1 MVSIN
6 AYGPDSE
13 ELKETMRLKSIK
25 LAGFKSFV
33 DPTTV
38 HFPSN
43 MCGVVGPNGCGKSNI
58 IDAVRWVM
66 GESSAKH
73 LRGESMTDVIFK
85 GSNSR
90 KPSNQAVVE
99 LLFDNNEGRITGEFA
114 AYREISVK
122 RSLNSDAKNTYYL
135 NGSKCRRKDV
145 MDIFLGTGLGP
156 RSYAIISQGIISNL
170 VESKPDEL
178 RVFIEEAAGIS
189 RYKERRRETENRIRR
204 TRENLERLTDLRDE
218 LGRQLGH
225 LQRQAQSAEK
235 YKEYKSEERLKKAQ
249 LQALK
254 WQAINTGA
262 QSQEQAIREFEV
274 QLESAISE
282 QRSAEAAME
291 EDRAQQMELSD
302 RFHETQTSYYS
313 TGNEV
318 TRIEQT
324 LQHREERSK
333 ELSRDLEQVEQS
345 WEEAREQLADDQQQL
360 EAFQEELI
368 ELEPELEMLQD
379 QESDSGDILTQ
390 AEEAMHRWQQE
401 WDQFNQRS
409 HEPKRTAEVE
419 QSRISH
425 AEQVMGRLQERDTRL
440 KEESAA
446 LAGSEDQEEMTLLSE
461 RLTELEL
468 TAETVEIRIE
478 ENVEAVEHQRGQVQ
492 NLSAERENNR
502 DELSMVRGRHASLE
516 TLHQASLNEDTG
528 TIEWLEQ
535 HRLSEHSRL
544 MDKLQVEAGWE
555 RSVETILGDS
565 LQAVCLD
572 SLDPVAEALGSLEQ
586 GSLVLLEAGNGAR
599 CLASLNEL
607 PLLTD
612 KIVSGQEALPLLAGV
627 YAAESLEVALSLRSK
642 LQAGESIIT
651 RDGIWLSSGW
661 LRVSRGVDNNTGVLE
676 RQKEMESLAEK
687 LELLEES
694 SQTLKEQLETARATL
709 EQHEALRE
717 QLQKQLSGIN
727 RSQGEVRADLG
738 ARRVRLEQFSERR
751 RRLEKELEEVKE
763 QHQLEQDVIGE
774 SRMRL
779 QEALD
784 HMEEDIGRR
793 EEMQEQREKL
803 QSKLEGVRHQARF
816 DKERAHQLALRQQ
829 SINTQIGSI
838 KAAIE
843 RLSQQATKLR
853 ERREF
858 LKESMS
864 ESNSPEGDLKE
875 QLEEVLA
882 RRLEEEEAMQAARI
896 ALETVE
902 QRIRSGEKVRHS
914 AEQQAQKVRER
925 LEKLRMDWQGMQV
938 RRTTLAEQLKEDQ
951 FDLETVV
958 ENLPD
963 DASEQQWEQDLE
975 RIAARIE
982 RLGAINL
989 AAIEEYETQ
998 SERKQYL
1005 DAQNDDLE
1013 SALNTLENAIRKI
1026 DKETR
1031 LRFKTTFDKVNSGL
1045 QELFPRV
1052 FGGGQAYLALTG
1064 DDLLDTGVTIMAQ
1077 PPGKKNSTIHLLSGG
1092 EKALTAIALV
1102 FAIFQLNPSPF
1113 CMLDEVDAPLDDAN
1127 VGRYAKLVSEM
1138 SDKVQFIYI
1147 THNKIAMQA
1156 ASQLVGVTMHE
1167 PGVSRPVSVD
1177 VEQAAAMAEL

>member
-1 MVSIN
+1 
-6 AYGPDSE
+6 
-13 ELKETMRLKSIK
+13 MRLKSIK

-43 MCGVVGPNGCGKSNI
+43 MCGVVGPNGCGKSNV

-90 KPSNQAVVE
+90 KPANQAMVE
-99 LLFDNNEGRITGEFA
+99 LIFDNNEGRVTGEFA

-122 RSLNSDAKNTYYL
+122 RTLNSDAKNTYYL

-204 TRENLERLTDLRDE
+204 TNENLERLTDLREE

-225 LQRQAQSAEK
+225 LQRQAQAAEK
-235 YKEYKSEERLKKAQ
+235 YKEYKAEERLKKAQ

-274 QLESAISE
+274 QLEAAISQ
-282 QRSAEAAME
+282 QRSADAAME
-291 EDRAQQMELSD
+291 DDRVQQVELSD
-302 RFHETQTSYYS
+302 RFHEAQSSYYG

-324 LQHREERSK
+324 LQHREERSR
-333 ELSRDLEQVEQS
+333 ELSRDLEQVEHS

-368 ELEPELEMLQD
+368 ELEPELAMLQD
-379 QESDSGDILTQ
+379 QESDSGDVLTQ
-390 AEEAMHRWQQE
+390 AEEAMQLWQQE
-401 WDQFNQRS
+401 WDNFNQRS

-419 QSRISH
+419 QSRINH
-425 AEQVMGRLQERDTRL
+425 AEQVMGRLQEREGRL

-446 LAGSEDQEEMTLLSE
+446 LGGTEDQEEMTLLSE
-461 RLTELEL
+461 KLTELEL
-468 TAETVEIRIE
+468 TAETVELRIE
-478 ENVEAVEHQRGQVQ
+478 ECVEAVEQQRDQVQ
-492 NLSAERENNR
+492 NLTVELENNR

-516 TLHQASLNEDTG
+516 ALHQASLHQDTG

-535 HRLSEHSRL
+535 HQLNEHTRL
-544 MDKLQVEAGWE
+544 MDKLQVDTGWE
-555 RSVETILGDS
+555 RSVETVLGDS

-572 SLDPVAEALGSLEQ
+572 SLDPVADALGALEQ
-586 GSLVLLEAGNGAR
+586 GSLVLLEAGTNHR
-599 CLASLNEL
+599 YSPSLSEL

-612 KIVSGQEALPLLAGV
+612 KVINGQEALPLLAGI
-627 YAAESLEVALSLRSK
+627 YAADSLEAALSLRLK
-642 LQAGESIIT
+642 LQSGESIIT
-651 RDGIWLSSGW
+651 PDGIWLSSGW
-661 LRVSRGVDNNTGVLE
+661 LRVNRGVDNNTGVLE
-676 RQKEMESLAEK
+676 RQKEMDALGEK
-687 LELLEES
+687 LVTLEES
-694 SQTLKEQLETARATL
+694 SQLLKEQLESARGKL
-709 EQHEALRE
+709 EQHESQRE
-717 QLQKQLSGIN
+717 QLQKQLSDLN
-727 RSQGEVRADLG
+727 RNQGEVRADLG
-738 ARRVRLEQFSERR
+738 ARKVRLEQFSERR
-751 RRLEKELEEVKE
+751 RRLEHELQEVREQYELEQE
-763 QHQLEQDVIGE
+763 VIGE

-793 EEMQEQREKL
+793 EVMQEQREKL
-803 QSKLEGVRHQARF
+803 QTRLEEVRHQARF

-829 SINTQIGSI
+829 SINTQIGSL

-843 RLSQQATKLR
+843 RLSQQSTKLR

-858 LKESMS
+858 LRESMS
-864 ESNSPEGDLKE
+864 ESNSPEGDLRE
-875 QLEEVLA
+875 QLEEMLA
-882 RRLEEEEAMQAARI
+882 RRLEEEETMQQARM
-896 ALETVE
+896 ALEEVE
-902 QRIRSGEKVRHS
+902 QRIRAGEKVRHS
-914 AEQQAQKVRER
+914 AEQQAQKVREK

-951 FDLETVV
+951 FDLETVL

-963 DASEQQWEQDLE
+963 DASEQAWEHDLE
-975 RIAARIE
+975 KIAARIE

-998 SERKQYL
+998 SERKRYL

-1031 LRFKTTFDKVNSGL
+1031 QRFKITFDKVNSGL

-1064 DDLLDTGVTIMAQ
+1064 DDLLDTGVAIMAQ

-1127 VGRYAKLVSEM
+1127 VGRYAKMVSEM
-1138 SDKVQFIYI
+1138 SDKVQFVYI

-1177 VEQAAAMAEL
+1177 IEQAAAMAEL

>member
-1 MVSIN
+1 
-6 AYGPDSE
+6 
-13 ELKETMRLKSIK
+13 MRLKSIK

-43 MCGVVGPNGCGKSNI
+43 MCGVVGPNGCGKSNV

-90 KPSNQAVVE
+90 KPANQASVE
-99 LLFDNNEGRITGEFA
+99 LIFDNNEGRVTGEFA

-122 RSLNSDAKNTYYL
+122 RTLNSDAKNSYFL
-135 NGSKCRRKDV
+135 NGSKCRRKDI

-170 VESKPDEL
+170 IESKPEEL

-204 TRENLERLTDLRDE
+204 TKENLERLTDLREE
-218 LGRQLGH
+218 LERQLGH
-225 LQRQAQSAEK
+225 LHRQAQAAEK
-235 YKEYKSEERLKKAQ
+235 YKEYKAEERLKKAQ

-254 WQAINTGA
+254 WQAIDTGA
-262 QSQEQAIREFEV
+262 QSQEQAIRELEV
-274 QLESAISE
+274 QLEAAISE
-282 QRSAEAAME
+282 QRSADAAME
-291 EDRAQQMELSD
+291 DDRVQQMELSD
-302 RFHETQTSYYS
+302 RFHETQSSYYG

-324 LQHREERSK
+324 LQHRAERAK
-333 ELSRDLEQVEQS
+333 ELSRDLEQVELS

-360 EAFQEELI
+360 EVLQEELI
-368 ELEPELEMLQD
+368 ELEPELAILQD
-379 QESDSGDILTQ
+379 QEADSGDTLGQ
-390 AEEAMHRWQQE
+390 VEDDMRRWQHE
-401 WDQFNQRS
+401 WEQFNQRS

-425 AEQVMGRLQERDTRL
+425 AEQVMTRLQEREKRL
-440 KEESAA
+440 QEESAT
-446 LAGSEDQEEMTLLSE
+446 LAGSEDEENMLLLSE
-461 RLTELEL
+461 KLTELEL
-468 TAETVEIRIE
+468 TADTVELRISDCA
-478 ENVEAVEHQRGQVQ
+478 EAVEQRRQLVQ
-492 NLSAERENNR
+492 DLSTELEHNR
-502 DELSMVRGRHASLE
+502 DELSRVRGRHASLE
-516 TLHQASLNEDTG
+516 ALHQASVHQDTG
-528 TIEWLEQ
+528 TLEWLEQ
-535 HRLSEHSRL
+535 QQLKDHRRL
-544 MDKLQVEAGWE
+544 MDTLQVSAGWE
-555 RSVETILGDS
+555 RAVETVLGDS

-572 SLDPVAEALGSLEQ
+572 SLDPVADALDQLEQ
-586 GSLVLLEAGNGAR
+586 GSLILLEAGATKR
-599 CLASLNEL
+599 YSPSLSEL
-607 PLLTD
+607 PLLAD
-612 KIVSGQEALPLLAGV
+612 KVVNGQESIPLLAGI
-627 YAAESLEVALSLRSK
+627 YAADSLTSALSLRAR
-642 LQAGESIIT
+642 LQPGESIIT
-651 RDGIWLSSGW
+651 RDGIWLSAGW
-661 LRVSRGVDNNTGVLE
+661 LRVNRGADNNAGVLE
-676 RQKEMESLAEK
+676 RQREMEALAER
-687 LELLEES
+687 L
-694 SQTLKEQLETARATL
+694 QQLEQESEALKTRLDGARSEL
-709 EQHEALRE
+709 EQYESQRQ
-717 QLQKQLSGIN
+717 QLHNQLSAIT

-738 ARRVRLEQFSERR
+738 ARKVRLEQFSERR
-751 RRLEKELEEVKE
+751 RRLEHELHEIRE
-763 QHQLEQDVIGE
+763 QYQLEHEVIGE
-774 SRMRL
+774 SRLRL

-784 HMEEDIGRR
+784 RMEDDIGRR
-793 EEMQEQREKL
+793 EQMQDRRALL
-803 QSKLEGVRHQARF
+803 QTRLEELRNKARF
-816 DKERAHQLALRQQ
+816 DQERSHQLALRQQ
-829 SINTQIGSI
+829 SIDAQISSL

-858 LKESMS
+858 LRESLQ
-864 ESNSPEGDLKE
+864 ESNSPEGDLRE
-875 QLEEVLA
+875 QLEEMLS
-882 RRLEEEEAMQAARI
+882 RRLEEEALMQQARMDLEA
-896 ALETVE
+896 VE
-902 QRIRSGEKVRHS
+902 LRIRSGEKVRLS

-938 RRTTLAEQLKEDQ
+938 RRTTLAEQLQEDQ
-951 FDLETVV
+951 FDLTTVL

-963 DASEQQWEQDLE
+963 DASESAWEQDLE
-975 RIAARIE
+975 RIGARIE

-989 AAIEEYETQ
+989 AAIEEYDTQ
-998 SERKQYL
+998 SERKRYL

-1031 LRFKTTFDKVNSGL
+1031 QRFKVTFDKVNSGL

-1064 DDLLDTGVTIMAQ
+1064 EDLLDTGVTIMAQ

-1127 VGRYAKLVSEM
+1127 VGRYAKMVSEM
-1138 SDKVQFIYI
+1138 SEKVQFVYI

-1177 VEQAAAMAEL
+1177 IEQAAAMAEM